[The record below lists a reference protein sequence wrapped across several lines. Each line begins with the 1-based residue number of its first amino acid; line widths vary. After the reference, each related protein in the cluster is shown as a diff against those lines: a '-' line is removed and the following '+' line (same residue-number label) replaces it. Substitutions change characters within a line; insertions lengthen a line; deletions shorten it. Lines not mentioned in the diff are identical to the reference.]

1 MNSRLMVFARLPVFA
16 GANTSLGFA
25 SLRGR
30 FAALRAARNLLRGLA
45 AATAVCWI
53 AAPPEA
59 RALPLIS
66 EVFYDAVGTD
76 DGLSFVELYGSP
88 GTDLTGYVIQGINGT
103 GGTVTD
109 NIALSGVIPSDG
121 LFVVADGLTDGTT
134 QVQNADQ
141 IANFD
146 FQNGPDSV
154 VLSAGAAVFDAVGYG
169 VFAASDVFAGEGQ
182 SQRRS
187 RRGLFDRAP
196 VRQCRHERQCE
207 RLRRRCADARQR
219 VDRRCAR
226 AGHRG
231 AAVLGSSGPSVAR
244 PTAPSALI
252 PHGAAVPI
260 SSRRA
265 TAPARGAA
273 RAGAG

>member
-1 MNSRLMVFARLPVFA
+1 MNSRSMVFARLPVFA

-25 SLRGR
+25 TLRGR

-134 QVQNADQ
+134 QVQNADL

-169 VFAASDVFAGEGQ
+169 VFAASDVFAGEGNP
-182 SQRRS
+182 SADPAAGSSIARLFANVDTNDNAS
-187 RRGLFDRAP
+187 DFAAGAPTPGSASIAGVPEPGTAALLSSGLLGLAL
-196 VRQCRHERQCE
+196 QG
-207 RLRRRCADARQR
+207 RRR
-219 VDRRCAR
+219 
-226 AGHRG
+226 
-231 AAVLGSSGPSVAR
+231 R
-244 PTAPSALI
+244 PL
-252 PHGAAVPI
+252 
-260 SSRRA
+260 
-265 TAPARGAA
+265 
-273 RAGAG
+273 